1 MYRPEKYRKDED
13 DFIFSFIKKHP
24 FATFV
29 INGKRL
35 LGTHIPILP
44 LGKPGDFKL
53 YSHIANHNEQ
63 QAFLKNGAEALIIF
77 QGPNSYISSSW
88 YKEKDISTWD
98 YSAVHVNAKI
108 VLQNRQELE
117 YSLKK
122 LVQRFEKDQEKPL
135 FYEDIPS
142 KILKEHLPQ
151 ITGFWLEPFKVEGV
165 AKLHQ
170 NYREEDVKTVV
181 EKLGECE
188 GGKALSEEIR
198 KENKIDKNFE
208 S

>member
-1 MYRPEKYRKDED
+1 MYQPEKYRKDNEE
-13 DFIFSFIKKHP
+13 FIFSFIKKHP

-35 LGTHIPILP
+35 LATHIPVLP

-53 YSHIANHNEQ
+53 FGHIADHNEQ
-63 QAFLKNGAEALIIF
+63 LPFLKNGAEALIIF
-77 QGPNSYISSSW
+77 QGPHAYISSSW
-88 YKEKDISTWD
+88 YREKDISTWD

-108 VLQNRQELE
+108 TLQNRQELE

-122 LVQRFEKDQEKPL
+122 LVQRFENEQEKPI
-135 FYEDIPS
+135 FYEDLPS
-142 KILKEHLPQ
+142 KLLKDHLPR

-170 NYREEDVKTVV
+170 SFHREDVKTVA
-181 EKLGECE
+181 EKLDKK
-188 GGKALSEEIR
+188 GGFLEKALSEDLK
-198 KENKIDKNFE
+198 KENQID
-208 S
+208 